1 MLTKGLLHYT
11 IIKHIIDEG
20 YAPDLKTLSLLLNI
34 DPSKIKR
41 ALYELQDYHGVVLHP
56 DKPAVWV
63 IHPFS
68 MAPTNF
74 FVKSA
79 RGSWWGNCAWC
90 SLGVAALLKEDLT
103 ITTRLGAYD
112 EQIVIHISDGK
123 LIEKNFL
130 VHFPVP
136 MANAWNNVIYTCS
149 TMLVFR
155 NEEQII
161 EWSKQ
166 HNIPMGDIQPLDNVW
181 AFSKKWYGNHLN
193 PDWEKWTMQE
203 AREIFKEFNLT
214 DKIWDLEKSEERF

>member
-11 IIKHIIDEG
+11 IIKYIIDEG

-41 ALYELQDYHGVVLHP
+41 TLYELQDYHGVVLHP

-74 FVKSA
+74 LVKSA

-112 EQIVIHISDGK
+112 EQIVIHITDGK
-123 LIEKNFL
+123 LTEKNFL

-149 TMLVFR
+149 TMLVFK

-161 EWSKQ
+161 EWSKR
-166 HNIPMGDIQPLDNVW
+166 HNIPTGDIQPLDNVW

-214 DKIWDLEKSEERF
+214 DKIWDLEMTAERF

>member
-20 YAPDLKTLSLLLNI
+20 FAPDLKTLSLLLDN
-34 DPSKIKR
+34 DVSKIKM

-74 FVKSA
+74 LVKSP

-90 SLGVAALLKEDLT
+90 SLG
-103 ITTRLGAYD
+103 AYD
-112 EQIVIHISDGK
+112 EQIVIHINNGE
-123 LIEKNFL
+123 LIGKNFL

-149 TMLVFR
+149 TMLVFE

-161 EWSKQ
+161 EWSKR
-166 HNIPMGDIQPLDNVW
+166 HNIPKGDIQPLHNVW

-203 AREIFKEFNLT
+203 ARDIFKEFNLT
-214 DKIWDLEKSEERF
+214 DKIWDLEKSAERF

>member
-20 YAPDLKTLSLLLNI
+20 YAPDLKTLSSLLNI

-41 ALYELQDYHGVVLHP
+41 TLYELQDYHGVVLHP

-74 FVKSA
+74 LVKSG

-112 EQIVIHISDGK
+112 EQIVIHIIDGR